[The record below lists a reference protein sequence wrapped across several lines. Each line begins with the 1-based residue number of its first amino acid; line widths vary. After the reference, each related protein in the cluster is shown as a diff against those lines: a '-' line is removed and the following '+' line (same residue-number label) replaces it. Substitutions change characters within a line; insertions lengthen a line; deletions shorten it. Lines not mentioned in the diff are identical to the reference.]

1 MLLLIDNY
9 DSFTHNLVQAFGA
22 LGVAQI
28 RVVRNDAAGA
38 DEVLR
43 LRPNWIVISPGPCT
57 PREAGVSVELVRRA
71 AGHVPILGVC
81 LGHQCIAA
89 AFDMHVIRARRL
101 VHGKTS
107 IIRHDGAG
115 VFSGVENPV
124 AVARYHSLAIDETT
138 IGGGFSVTARAEDG
152 EVMGIRRADLG
163 VEGVQFHPESF
174 MTPSGS
180 VMLSNFLRPSCPKSG
195 IADEGALSPL
205 IFDSRDRNR
214 RQILASA
221 PAAPAVNG

>member
-22 LGVAQI
+22 LGVAPI
-28 RVVRNDAAGA
+28 RVVRNDAACA
-38 DEVLR
+38 DDVLR
-43 LRPNWIVISPGPCT
+43 LRPRWIVISPGPCT

-71 AGHVPILGVC
+71 AGLVPILGVC

-89 AFDMHVIRARRL
+89 AFDMRVIRARRL

-138 IGGGFSVTARAEDG
+138 IRQGFSVTARAEDG

-180 VMLSNFLRPSCPKSG
+180 VMLSNFLRRSCPAGG
-195 IADEGALSPL
+195 IADEAAPSPL

-221 PAAPAVNG
+221 SVAPAVIG

>member
-22 LGVAQI
+22 LGVAPI
-28 RVVRNDAAGA
+28 RVVRNDAACA
-38 DEVLR
+38 DDVLR
-43 LRPNWIVISPGPCT
+43 LRPRWIVISPGPCT

-71 AGHVPILGVC
+71 AGLVPILGVC

-89 AFDMHVIRARRL
+89 AFGMHVIRARRL

-115 VFSGVENPV
+115 VFAGVENPV

-138 IGGGFSVTARAEDG
+138 IRQGFSVTARAEDG
-152 EVMGIRRADLG
+152 EVMGIRCADLG

-174 MTPSGS
+174 MTPSGP
-180 VMLSNFLRPSCPKSG
+180 VMLSNFLRRSCSADG
-195 IADEGALSPL
+195 IAEDAAPSRL
-205 IFDSRDRNR
+205 IFDSRDGDR
-214 RQILASA
+214 RQTPA
-221 PAAPAVNG
+221 PTSVAAAIIG